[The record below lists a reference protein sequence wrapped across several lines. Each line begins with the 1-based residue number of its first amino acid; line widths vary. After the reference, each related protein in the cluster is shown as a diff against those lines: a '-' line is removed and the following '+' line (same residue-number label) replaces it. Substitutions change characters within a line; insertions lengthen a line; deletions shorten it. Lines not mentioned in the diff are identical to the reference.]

1 MIGAESGISKVDDEH
16 GQPSEMGG
24 GQESGLIM
32 EMNVN
37 MGPNVTADTAVGKAG
52 SFAPQSPLMET
63 EPDST
68 LPISLDALEAAV
80 LDYQGTVDSPCSSS
94 GNPSGNPEP
103 TPNPNKRSRGRP
115 KGSLNKSHVP
125 AWQTKENRRIRQK
138 ERRELYRLQQAEES
152 ERRRREDPSYVSPKR
167 RVGRPRKVR
176 EGLGMG
182 MDMDMGMGVAMGE
195 LLAGAG
201 VTEDGV
207 RLSLMEEQQ
216 QEHASGQQ
224 MLDPHIHAH
233 EQTLHHHEHDR
244 GRGVHDHQEESHT
257 HGHEG
262 VDVGMD
268 LDMSTGMGLDMAAM
282 GLDFQSDP
290 AEFAHAHLSHDHHD
304 DHQHQHQHL
313 GHDQQSEHDHL
324 HHDHH
329 DLHHHHHH
337 DPHDTSD
344 PMHTDDHGVLQMLD
358 MPAGLD
364 DMTVGVDEEE
374 ETNYLA
380 YGAETYAYTLDAIER
395 AHAAVRAEEE
405 RNGMQ

>member
-1 MIGAESGISKVDDEH
+1 M
-16 GQPSEMGG
+16 
-24 GQESGLIM
+24 
-32 EMNVN
+32 
-37 MGPNVTADTAVGKAG
+37 
-52 SFAPQSPLMET
+52 
-63 EPDST
+63 
-68 LPISLDALEAAV
+68 
-80 LDYQGTVDSPCSSS
+80 
-94 GNPSGNPEP
+94 
-103 TPNPNKRSRGRP
+103 
-115 KGSLNKSHVP
+115 
-125 AWQTKENRRIRQK
+125 
-138 ERRELYRLQQAEES
+138 
-152 ERRRREDPSYVSPKR
+152 
-167 RVGRPRKVR
+167 R

-182 MDMDMGMGVAMGE
+182 IDMDMGMGVAMGE

-244 GRGVHDHQEESHT
+244 GHGVHAHQEESHT

-304 DHQHQHQHL
+304 DHQHQHL
-313 GHDQQSEHDHL
+313 GHDQRSEHDHL

-329 DLHHHHHH
+329 DLHHHHHHH